1 MNGAQKRTKHIW
13 KGLRGKK
20 YRYLTI
26 AILCVSLIMA
36 ASMLMLYL
44 GGQKDE
50 RRYQSESYEMLEQNT
65 TDFNK
70 IFGRADGFV
79 RNLTASL
86 GSLDWFASASQE
98 EIDACFPAHIADAGI
113 QWIRDVKSID
123 SPVGREFYNRIGV
136 VLSSSV
142 DFDRLIL
149 YAPNSGFA
157 FGTIS
162 GGEYF
167 FLARNEK
174 ELKRVFNTDVRWQT
188 AQSGSLVFIPGATEE
203 EHELLYIVEH
213 LENGVTL
220 LIGISDKSLMET
232 LFANRAHRSY
242 KLEQMVVHLPNGGL
256 GYRDEQKKVT
266 FIGRTWDVLTNRNEV
281 FESNTYLMMRYRSA
295 SPAYTLI
302 AILSPTGTGSVVS
315 ATLFMPFVVI
325 NVLWLLLVS
334 FICVYVLTHFNRP
347 IEEILHEIGTMQ
359 GGGEN
364 LSEVEQ
370 LAMIETAIHQYNQDL
385 KAGQEDVEEQRSQLK
400 RIYLGKLALD
410 QNTYLSDQQLE
421 TLHIPQ
427 LLARYM
433 LIVLY
438 PDNGRWTHA
447 EEGSEQEQAYQ
458 RHITILSVQEA
469 MRSNMLLSGAE
480 YLTCHTRLLIVVP
493 VDENTDEQQLHD
505 KAVSSAKS
513 IGANLG
519 MRLQVGFSKVYS
531 DRSTFSRAYR
541 EALKRVTLVEGGE
554 NQPTGEVNFSELLKK
569 NMRIA
574 DLIYIERYS
583 GAFEAFKEIVHEI
596 FRQPSGSMRTQQ
608 LQSFQTLMVCMLT
621 ETNDV
626 NARLLEQMDAEL
638 DKMMQSENEEYVLE
652 CWNVIYKRLEENKSH
667 KKISQYTEQ
676 FAAVYQYMI
685 THFHDPALS
694 LSMLSAEFGMSMS
707 TLSREFQKNIGKGFL
722 ETLHQMRIE
731 EARAEIE
738 NTELSL
744 NQIAEAVGYTNVLT
758 MTRAFKKYYGQTPGS
773 FRKMPENTNE

>member
-1 MNGAQKRTKHIW
+1 M
-13 KGLRGKK
+13 
-20 YRYLTI
+20 
-26 AILCVSLIMA
+26 
-36 ASMLMLYL
+36 
-44 GGQKDE
+44 
-50 RRYQSESYEMLEQNT
+50 
-65 TDFNK
+65 
-70 IFGRADGFV
+70 
-79 RNLTASL
+79 
-86 GSLDWFASASQE
+86 
-98 EIDACFPAHIADAGI
+98 
-113 QWIRDVKSID
+113 
-123 SPVGREFYNRIGV
+123 
-136 VLSSSV
+136 
-142 DFDRLIL
+142 
-149 YAPNSGFA
+149 
-157 FGTIS
+157 
-162 GGEYF
+162 
-167 FLARNEK
+167 
-174 ELKRVFNTDVRWQT
+174 
-188 AQSGSLVFIPGATEE
+188 
-203 EHELLYIVEH
+203 
-213 LENGVTL
+213 
-220 LIGISDKSLMET
+220 
-232 LFANRAHRSY
+232 
-242 KLEQMVVHLPNGGL
+242 
-256 GYRDEQKKVT
+256 
-266 FIGRTWDVLTNRNEV
+266 
-281 FESNTYLMMRYRSA
+281 
-295 SPAYTLI
+295 
-302 AILSPTGTGSVVS
+302 
-315 ATLFMPFVVI
+315 
-325 NVLWLLLVS
+325 LWLLLVS

-574 DLIYIERYS
+574 DLIYIEHYS

-596 FRQPSGSMRTQQ
+596 FRQPSGGMRTQQ

-707 TLSREFQKNIGKGFL
+707 TLSREFQKNLGKGFL

-744 NQIAEAVGYTNVLT
+744 NQITEAVGYTNVLT
-758 MTRAFKKYYGQTPGS
+758 MKRAFKKYYGQTPGS

>member
-1 MNGAQKRTKHIW
+1 
-13 KGLRGKK
+13 
-20 YRYLTI
+20 
-26 AILCVSLIMA
+26 
-36 ASMLMLYL
+36 
-44 GGQKDE
+44 
-50 RRYQSESYEMLEQNT
+50 
-65 TDFNK
+65 
-70 IFGRADGFV
+70 
-79 RNLTASL
+79 
-86 GSLDWFASASQE
+86 
-98 EIDACFPAHIADAGI
+98 
-113 QWIRDVKSID
+113 
-123 SPVGREFYNRIGV
+123 
-136 VLSSSV
+136 
-142 DFDRLIL
+142 
-149 YAPNSGFA
+149 
-157 FGTIS
+157 
-162 GGEYF
+162 
-167 FLARNEK
+167 
-174 ELKRVFNTDVRWQT
+174 
-188 AQSGSLVFIPGATEE
+188 
-203 EHELLYIVEH
+203 
-213 LENGVTL
+213 
-220 LIGISDKSLMET
+220 
-232 LFANRAHRSY
+232 
-242 KLEQMVVHLPNGGL
+242 
-256 GYRDEQKKVT
+256 
-266 FIGRTWDVLTNRNEV
+266 
-281 FESNTYLMMRYRSA
+281 
-295 SPAYTLI
+295 
-302 AILSPTGTGSVVS
+302 
-315 ATLFMPFVVI
+315 
-325 NVLWLLLVS
+325 
-334 FICVYVLTHFNRP
+334 
-347 IEEILHEIGTMQ
+347 
-359 GGGEN
+359 
-364 LSEVEQ
+364 
-370 LAMIETAIHQYNQDL
+370 
-385 KAGQEDVEEQRSQLK
+385 
-400 RIYLGKLALD
+400 
-410 QNTYLSDQQLE
+410 
-421 TLHIPQ
+421 
-427 LLARYM
+427 
-433 LIVLY
+433 
-438 PDNGRWTHA
+438 
-447 EEGSEQEQAYQ
+447 
-458 RHITILSVQEA
+458 

-574 DLIYIERYS
+574 DLIYIEHYS

-596 FRQPSGSMRTQQ
+596 FRQPSGGMRTQQ

-707 TLSREFQKNIGKGFL
+707 TLSREFQKNLGKGFL

>member
-20 YRYLTI
+20 YRYLTV

-574 DLIYIERYS
+574 DLIYIEHYS

-596 FRQPSGSMRTQQ
+596 FRQPSGGMRTQQ

-626 NARLLEQMDAEL
+626 NARLLEQMDTEL

-707 TLSREFQKNIGKGFL
+707 TLSREFQKNLGKGFL

-738 NTELSL
+738 NTALSL
-744 NQIAEAVGYTNVLT
+744 N
-758 MTRAFKKYYGQTPGS
+758 
-773 FRKMPENTNE
+773 